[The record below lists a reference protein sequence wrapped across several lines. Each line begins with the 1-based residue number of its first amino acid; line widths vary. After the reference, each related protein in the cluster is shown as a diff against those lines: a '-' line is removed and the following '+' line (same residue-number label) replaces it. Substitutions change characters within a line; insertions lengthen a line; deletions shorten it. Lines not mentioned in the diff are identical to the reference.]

1 MSLMRPAPM
10 ALALLLL
17 LGGCATQSGAPA
29 ALSNDTKV
37 NLTISPQLTG
47 GAAVSP
53 RVTDLRSRRFHRII
67 RQQQDFSCGSAVL
80 ATLLTYHYGMPI
92 NEEEILKEM
101 IARGDEARIRNAG
114 FSLLD
119 MRNFLARR
127 GLRAEGFRLP
137 LDRLTE
143 AGVPAIALVNTNGYR
158 HFVLL
163 RGISADRILLA
174 DPALGTR
181 SMPRVRFEES
191 WNGVLFVILDR
202 PDIGRANFN
211 LAEDWGMRGRAPGT
225 LVRDALDRSLT
236 GFGMP
241 GAPLLQGGTL
251 IRPWIY

>member
-1 MSLMRPAPM
+1 MPLMRPAPM

-29 ALSNDTKV
+29 ALSNDPKV

-53 RVTDLRSRRFHRII
+53 RVTDI
-67 RQQQDFSCGSAVL
+67 RQQQDFSCGSAAL
-80 ATLLTYHYGMPI
+80 ATLLTYHYGMSI
-92 NEEEILKEM
+92 NEEDILKEM

-137 LDRLTE
+137 LDKLAE

-241 GAPLLQGGTL
+241 GAPLLQGGTQ

>member
-1 MSLMRPAPM
+1 MPAMHPAPL
-10 ALALLLL
+10 ALALLAL
-17 LGGCATQSGAPA
+17 LGGCATPSTAPV
-29 ALSNDTKV
+29 ALSSDPKV

-47 GAAVSP
+47 GAAIAP

-67 RQQQDFSCGSAVL
+67 RQQFDFSCGSAAL
-80 ATLLTYHYGMPI
+80 ATLLTYHYGTPV

-101 IARGDEARIRNAG
+101 IAQGDEARIRNAG

-137 LDRLTE
+137 LDKLAE
-143 AGVPAIALVNTNGYR
+143 AGVPAIALVDTNGYR

-202 PDIGRANFN
+202 PEIGRANFN
-211 LAEDWGMRGRAPGT
+211 TAEDWGIRGRAPGT

-241 GAPLLQGGTL
+241 GAPLLQGGTQ

>member
-1 MSLMRPAPM
+1 MPPMRPIPLALM
-10 ALALLLL
+10 LLALLS
-17 LGGCATQSGAPA
+17 GCATQPEAPA
-29 ALSNDTKV
+29 ALSGNPKV

-47 GAAVSP
+47 GAAIAP
-53 RVTDLRSRRFHRII
+53 RVTDLRSRRFHRIV
-67 RQQQDFSCGSAVL
+67 RQQFDFSCGSAAL

-92 NEEEILKEM
+92 SEEEILREM

-127 GLRAEGFRLP
+127 GMRAEGFRLP
-137 LDRLTE
+137 LDKLAE
-143 AGVPAIALVNTNGYR
+143 AGVPAIALVDTNGYR

-211 LAEDWGMRGRAPGT
+211 TAEDWGMRGRAPGV
-225 LVRDALDRSLT
+225 LVRDALDRSLN

-241 GAPLLQGGTL
+241 GAPLLQGGTQ

>member
-1 MSLMRPAPM
+1 MPAMHPAPL
-10 ALALLLL
+10 ALALLAL
-17 LGGCATQSGAPA
+17 LGGCATPSPAPV
-29 ALSNDTKV
+29 ALSSDPKV

-47 GAAVSP
+47 GAAIAP

-67 RQQQDFSCGSAVL
+67 RQQFDFSCGSAAL
-80 ATLLTYHYGMPI
+80 ATLLTYHYGTPV

-101 IARGDEARIRNAG
+101 IAQGDEARIRNAG

-127 GLRAEGFRLP
+127 GLRAEGFRLA
-137 LDRLTE
+137 LDKFAE
-143 AGVPAIALVNTNGYR
+143 AGVPAIALVDTNGYR

-202 PDIGRANFN
+202 PEIGRANFN
-211 LAEDWGMRGRAPGT
+211 TAEDWGIRGRAPGT

-241 GAPLLQGGTL
+241 GAPLLQGGTQ

>member
-1 MSLMRPAPM
+1 MLVMRPAPLV
-10 ALALLLL
+10 LALCAL
-17 LGGCATQSGAPA
+17 LGACAMQPEAPA
-29 ALSNDTKV
+29 ALVSDPKV

-47 GAAVSP
+47 GAAIAP
-53 RVTDLRSRRFHRII
+53 RVTDLRSRRFHRIV
-67 RQQQDFSCGSAVL
+67 RQQFDFSCGSAAL
-80 ATLLTYHYGMPI
+80 ATLLTYHYGLSV

-101 IARGDEARIRNAG
+101 MVHGDEARIRSAG

-137 LDRLTE
+137 LDKLVE
-143 AGVPAIALVNTNGYR
+143 AGVPAIALVDTNGYR

-163 RGISADRILLA
+163 RGISGDRILLA

-202 PDIGRANFN
+202 PEMGRAHFN
-211 LAEDWGMRGRAPGT
+211 LAEDWGMRGRAPGL

-236 GFGMP
+236 SFGMP
-241 GAPLLQGGTL
+241 GAPVFQGGTQ

>member
-1 MSLMRPAPM
+1 M
-10 ALALLLL
+10 
-17 LGGCATQSGAPA
+17 
-29 ALSNDTKV
+29 K
-37 NLTISPQLTG
+37 
-47 GAAVSP
+47 
-53 RVTDLRSRRFHRII
+53 SRRFHRIV
-67 RQQQDFSCGSAVL
+67 QQKFDFSCGSAAL
-80 ATLLTYHYGMPI
+80 ATLLTYHYGIPVT
-92 NEEEILKEM
+92 EEEILREM
-101 IARGDEARIRNAG
+101 IAYGDEARIRNAG

-119 MRNFLARR
+119 MRS
-127 GLRAEGFRLP
+127 LP
-137 LDRLTE
+137 LEKLAE

-202 PDIGRANFN
+202 SETGRANFN
-211 LAEDWGMRGRAPGT
+211 LAEDWGARGRAPGT

-241 GAPLLQGGTL
+241 GSPLFQGGTQ

>member
-1 MSLMRPAPM
+1 MLLMRPAPI

-29 ALSNDTKV
+29 ALSNDPKV

-67 RQQQDFSCGSAVL
+67 RQQQDFSCGSAAL

-92 NEEEILKEM
+92 NEEDILKEM

-127 GLRAEGFRLP
+127 GLRAEGFRLT
-137 LDRLTE
+137 LYTTTE
-143 AGVPAIALVNTNGYR
+143 AGVAAFALFNTNC
-158 HFVLL
+158 
-163 RGISADRILLA
+163 
-174 DPALGTR
+174 
-181 SMPRVRFEES
+181 
-191 WNGVLFVILDR
+191 
-202 PDIGRANFN
+202 
-211 LAEDWGMRGRAPGT
+211 
-225 LVRDALDRSLT
+225 
-236 GFGMP
+236 
-241 GAPLLQGGTL
+241 
-251 IRPWIY
+251 

>member
-1 MSLMRPAPM
+1 MRKPYLV
-10 ALALLLL
+10 LAFLAL
-17 LGGCATQSGAPA
+17 LGGCATQPMTPLASANNP
-29 ALSNDTKV
+29 KV
-37 NLTISPQLTG
+37 NLTLSPQVTG
-47 GAAVSP
+47 GAAIAP
-53 RVTDLRSRRFHRII
+53 RVSDLKSRRFHRIV
-67 RQQQDFSCGSAVL
+67 QQQFDFSCGSAAL
-80 ATLLTYHYGMPI
+80 ATLLTYHYGI
-92 NEEEILKEM
+92 QVNEEEILREM
-101 IARGDEARIRNAG
+101 IAYGDEARIKNAG

-119 MRNFLARR
+119 MRSFLARR

-137 LDRLTE
+137 LDKLAE

-202 PDIGRANFN
+202 SETGRANFN
-211 LAEDWGMRGRAPGT
+211 LAEDWGARGRAPGT

-241 GAPLLQGGTL
+241 GSPLFQGGTQ